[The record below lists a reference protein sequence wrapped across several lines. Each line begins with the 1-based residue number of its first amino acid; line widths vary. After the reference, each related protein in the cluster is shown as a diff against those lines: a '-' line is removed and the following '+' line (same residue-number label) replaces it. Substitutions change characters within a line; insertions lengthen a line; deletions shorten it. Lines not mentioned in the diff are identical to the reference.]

1 MDEGMMQ
8 HNCVYSNR
16 YYARVIA
23 KRSIVVFLR
32 KEENTSFVTI
42 EFDYET
48 FEVSQALGKYNRRI
62 AIYSITKGKDAAGF
76 PTEVE
81 TMVLNAY
88 AEVKTT
94 KGFTLIANNTD
105 FEKALTRFTI
115 RYPQTVITYDMVIK
129 YRGKTYT
136 IEYINNVDEANEELE
151 LQAKEVVNVG
161 KV

>member
-1 MDEGMMQ
+1 MSTR
-8 HNCVYSNR
+8 N
-16 YYARVIA
+16 A
-23 KRSIVVFLR
+23 
-32 KEENTSFVTI
+32 
-42 EFDYET
+42 
-48 FEVSQALGKYNRRI
+48 GKYNRRI

-76 PTEVE
+76 PTGVE
-81 TMVLNAY
+81 TLVLNAY